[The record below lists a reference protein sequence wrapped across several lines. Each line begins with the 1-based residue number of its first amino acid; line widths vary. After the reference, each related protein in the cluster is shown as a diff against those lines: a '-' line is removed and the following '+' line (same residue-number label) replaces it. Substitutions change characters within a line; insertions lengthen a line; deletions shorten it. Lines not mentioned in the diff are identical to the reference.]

1 MKSTGTH
8 LPEAKTARD
17 RKRLLHILDHT
28 VGAELALVVDAPT
41 PSLAI
46 IGEAAGVAAAAHAD
60 SREMMASRDGD
71 RRSTAG
77 TIGTIL
83 RRRSSQLAEV
93 A

>member
-1 MKSTGTH
+1 VKSTGTH

-28 VGAELALVVDAPT
+28 VGAELALMVDAPT

-46 IGEAAGVAAAAHAD
+46 IGEAAGMAAAADAD
-60 SREMMASRDGD
+60 SREMMASGDGD